1 MAERD
6 YYEVL
11 GVSQGASLEEI
22 KRAYRQLA
30 LRCHPDANPDDPDAE
45 SKFKELAEAYEILS
59 DQEKRS
65 LYDRYGEAGLRG
77 VRHGGF
83 TSPQDIVQRFFDDVF
98 AGFGGFG
105 DLFGVGVRG
114 GRRVRRGRSR
124 RLRFELELAEA
135 ATGARRTIS
144 YDRMEPCADC
154 FGSGV
159 ERGRRKERC
168 PQCRGS
174 GERETVRGFFRV
186 RTTCSA
192 CEGTGEV
199 NRRPCPGCRGAGLGE
214 RKRDLTVNI
223 PAGVEDG
230 MEFIQ
235 TGQGDCAPD
244 GGPPGDLH
252 ILVRVKPHP
261 LFDRRG
267 RDLTCRVPISFPHAV
282 LGTRLSVPTVEGKP
296 HTLDIPKGTPPGTVF
311 RLRGLGMPGLETGKR
326 GDLLVEVTVEVPR
339 KLTAEQRRLIEQLGE
354 LESAEPGPEH
364 KGFLEKVR
372 ELFAK
377 GNG

>member
-11 GVSQGASLEEI
+11 GVSRGATLEEI

-30 LRCHPDANPDDPDAE
+30 LRCHPDANPNDPDAE
-45 SKFKELAEAYEILS
+45 GKFKELAEAYEILS

-65 LYDRYGEAGLRG
+65 LYDRYGEAGLKG

-83 TSPQDIVQRFFDDVF
+83 RSAEDIIQRFFDDVF

-105 DLFGVGVRG
+105 DLFGVG
-114 GRRVRRGRSR
+114 GRAGYHVRRGRSR

-135 ATGARRTIS
+135 ATGAARAVSYERR
-144 YDRMEPCADC
+144 EPCEAC

-159 ERGRRKERC
+159 EVGRRKETCR
-168 PQCRGS
+168 QCHGS
-174 GERETVRGFFRV
+174 GQHETVRGFFRV
-186 RTTCSA
+186 RTTCSE
-192 CEGTGEV
+192 CDGRGEV
-199 NRRPCPGCRGAGLGE
+199 NRHPCPGCRGSGLTSRQRE
-214 RKRDLTVNI
+214 LTINI

-235 TGQGDCAPD
+235 TGEGDCGPE

-261 LFDRRG
+261 LFVRQG
-267 RDLTCRVPISFPHAV
+267 RDLACRVPISFPQAV
-282 LGTRLSVPTVEGKP
+282 LGTRLSVPTVDGKARD
-296 HTLDIPKGTPPGTVF
+296 LDIPKGTAPGSVF
-311 RLRGLGMPGLETGKR
+311 HLRGLGMPDLETGKR
-326 GDLLVEVTVEVPR
+326 GDLVVEVRVEVPR
-339 KLTAEQRRLIEQLGE
+339 RLSAEQRRLIERLGE
-354 LESAEPGPEH
+354 LESAEPGPER

-372 ELFAK
+372 ELFGK

>member
-1 MAERD
+1 MAERN

-11 GVSQGASLEEI
+11 GVSRGAALEEI

-30 LRCHPDANPDDPDAE
+30 LRYHPDQNPDDPDAE

-65 LYDRYGEAGLRG
+65 LYDRYGEVGLKG

-83 TSPQDIVQRFFDDVF
+83 TSAEDVIQRFFDDIF

-105 DLFGVGVRG
+105 DFFGVGARG
-114 GRRVRRGRSR
+114 GGRGRRGRSR

-135 ATGARRTIS
+135 AKGAARTVA
-144 YDRMEPCADC
+144 YERMEPCEAC

-159 ERGRRKERC
+159 EAGRRRESCR
-168 PQCRGS
+168 QCHGS
-174 GERETVRGFFRV
+174 GQRETVRGFFRV
-186 RTTCSA
+186 RTSCSA
-192 CEGTGEV
+192 CSGTGEV
-199 NRRPCPGCRGAGLGE
+199 NRHPCRGCQGSGLTARQRE
-214 RKRDLTVNI
+214 LAVNI

-230 MEFIQ
+230 MEFVQ
-235 TGQGDCAPD
+235 TGQGDCGPE

-261 LFDRRG
+261 LFERRG
-267 RDLTCRVPISFPHAV
+267 RDLACRVPLGFPQAV
-282 LGTRLSVPTVEGKP
+282 LGTRLAVPTVEGKP
-296 HTLDIPKGTPPGTVF
+296 HNLDIPKGTAPGSVF
-311 RLRGLGMPGLETGKR
+311 RLRGLGMPDLETGRR

-339 KLTAEQRRLIEQLGE
+339 KLTAEQRRLIERLGE

-372 ELFAK
+372 ELFGK